1 METTIKTFLYFEFKE
16 FMPFVVS
23 SCGNICDI
31 KLGNAEVW
39 FISVSSES
47 FSLQYSAPGVSSFS
61 IWLCGS

>member
-1 METTIKTFLYFEFKE
+1 MKTSLCFELEE

-47 FSLQYSAPGVSSFS
+47 FSLQYSALGVS
-61 IWLCGS
+61 